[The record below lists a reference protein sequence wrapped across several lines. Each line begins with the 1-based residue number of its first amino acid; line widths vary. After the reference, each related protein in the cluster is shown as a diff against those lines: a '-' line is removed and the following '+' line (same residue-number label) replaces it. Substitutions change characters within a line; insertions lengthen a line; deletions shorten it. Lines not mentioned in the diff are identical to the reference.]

1 MAGEHKHPNYMAIF
15 WTLAIL
21 TVVELG
27 VVFLPFGKMINGTLL
42 CSLAVAKAAIVA
54 AYFMHLKFETR
65 TLGMVAVIPLVIATL
80 LVFLLLPDGFAV
92 VKRTVGVKAAATE
105 TAPAKH

>member
-27 VVFLPFGKMINGTLL
+27 VVFLPFGKVINGTLL

-54 AYFMHLKFETR
+54 GYFMHLRFEAR
-65 TLGMVAVIPLVIATL
+65 TLGLIAVTPLAIATL
-80 LVFLLLPDGFAV
+80 LIFVLMPDHFAV
-92 VKRTVGVKAAATE
+92 NHQTAEKKPAA